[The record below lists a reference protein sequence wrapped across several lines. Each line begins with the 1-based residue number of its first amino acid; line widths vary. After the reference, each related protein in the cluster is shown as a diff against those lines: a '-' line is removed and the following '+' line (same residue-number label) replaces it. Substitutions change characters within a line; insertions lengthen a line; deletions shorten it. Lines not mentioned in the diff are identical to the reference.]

1 MSSYFQETS
10 SSIAPS
16 VASSAFNWQAIH
28 HHHHQLQQQQMNL
41 QPNADIFNT
50 HYQNPYHNQG
60 YHSHHQKY
68 NNSNYVTPPSN
79 TSQENVNFSP
89 SSTSSSIPLSLN
101 HHATA
106 LNQAQQYLNNSST
119 ASSTSNNINNH
130 IHSNNETTVH
140 DESITTSIT
149 PPVATNNNV
158 TNSSLDVPSSKLNY
172 NSTPSHHTPTN
183 SLASLPYKSNSITT
197 STEAPST
204 PLNTTLTT
212 PPPSIMGSSNSTIQA
227 AQTAAA
233 AAAAVAAYSNPQS
246 SGSVLDNNAS
256 DSYPSRMN
264 LGFPYGSMQGM
275 TGIVTGSG
283 GLGDPNAAAM
293 AAVHAAAAS
302 QGCYDMYA
310 AASMA
315 SKGSSFY
322 PWMKNYPG
330 KIALNTCIFRVIIVA
345 FL

>member
-10 SSIAPS
+10 PSIAPS
-16 VASSAFNWQAIH
+16 VASSALNWQAIH

-60 YHSHHQKY
+60 FHSHHQKY
-68 NNSNYVTPPSN
+68 NNSNYVASPSI

-89 SSTSSSIPLSLN
+89 VSTTPSIPLSLN

-106 LNQAQQYLNNSST
+106 LNQAQQYLNNSPT
-119 ASSTSNNINNH
+119 TSSTTNNINH
-130 IHSNNETTVH
+130 ARNNNGTAIH
-140 DESITTSIT
+140 DESITASIT
-149 PPVATNNNV
+149 PSIATNNNV
-158 TNSSLDVPSSKLNY
+158 TNNSLDVPSSKRNY
-172 NSTPSHHTPTN
+172 NSTSSGHTPAN
-183 SLASLPYKSNSITT
+183 SLASLPYKSNPITT
-197 STEAPST
+197 STEVPST
-204 PLNTTLTT
+204 SLNTTLTT
-212 PPPSIMGSSNSTIQA
+212 PPPSMMGPSTSTIQA
-227 AQTAAA
+227 AQSAAA
-233 AAAAVAAYSNPQS
+233 AAAAVAAYTNPHPS
-246 SGSVLDNNAS
+246 ASVLDNNS
-256 DSYPSRMN
+256 PDIYSSRMN

-275 TGIVTGSG
+275 TGSGTGNG

-330 KIALNTCIFRVIIVA
+330 KTVHTTCIIRVIIVA
-345 FL
+345 FV